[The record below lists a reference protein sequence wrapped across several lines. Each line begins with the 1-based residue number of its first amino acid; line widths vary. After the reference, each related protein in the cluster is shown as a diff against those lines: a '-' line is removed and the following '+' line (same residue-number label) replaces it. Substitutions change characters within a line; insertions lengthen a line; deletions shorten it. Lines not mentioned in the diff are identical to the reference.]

1 MSKELDQ
8 LVTYIEENTEDYF
21 LKGNLKD
28 LDELLNQLFTS
39 SEPFDFDSQRKLF
52 HLSMSCYPLFAYSL
66 DRDLNTVPELLRYS
80 LLSKCFYSFGMVDT
94 PINVRE
100 QVSDLLDEYEGDW
113 NSKVGYKIYNLRES
127 ILENPSL
134 DLNILEDEFEN
145 TGDAGNVGAIL
156 RNPNCPSGLLQQIIA
171 SEHEIFSE
179 DNAYEDLIEEAQS
192 ILSKRE

>member
-1 MSKELDQ
+1 
-8 LVTYIEENTEDYF
+8 
-21 LKGNLKD
+21 
-28 LDELLNQLFTS
+28 
-39 SEPFDFDSQRKLF
+39 
-52 HLSMSCYPLFAYSL
+52 
-66 DRDLNTVPELLRYS
+66 
-80 LLSKCFYSFGMVDT
+80 MVDT
-94 PINVRE
+94 PINVQE

-113 NSKVGYKIYNLRES
+113 NSKVGYRIYNLRES

-145 TGDAGNVGAIL
+145 TGDAGNVRAIL